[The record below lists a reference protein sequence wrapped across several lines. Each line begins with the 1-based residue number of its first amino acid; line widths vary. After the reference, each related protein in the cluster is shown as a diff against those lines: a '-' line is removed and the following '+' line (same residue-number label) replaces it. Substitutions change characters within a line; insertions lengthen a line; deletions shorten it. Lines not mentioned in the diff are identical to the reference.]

1 MSLQGLLMTI
11 VSAFLTIF
19 ANLILRHAVNTSEFT
34 FSVFHFLKLFLM
46 PVFILGIVLYF
57 AAMVVWFKVLA
68 TEVLSSCYPI
78 LVGITFFGVTLGA
91 VFFYKEPVSLI
102 KATGILAIILGI
114 ILVAR
119 S

>member
-1 MSLQGLLMTI
+1 MSIQGLFLTI

-19 ANLILRHAVNTSEFT
+19 ANLTLRHAVSTSEFD
-34 FSVFHFLKLFLM
+34 FSVSHFLRLFLT

-57 AAMVVWFKVLA
+57 AAMLVWFKVLV
-68 TEVLSSCYPI
+68 TEVLSSCYPV

-114 ILVAR
+114 IIVAR